1 MPNQSFILDI
11 MFSISQMIE
20 DIFQSTLRKCTG
32 KKAFPLMLNTESTS
46 SIQPTFIYIALYFIY
61 FLIKQAQTSQSVFQR
76 FSILPMKALTRGLE
90 EY

>member
-1 MPNQSFILDI
+1 
-11 MFSISQMIE
+11 
-20 DIFQSTLRKCTG
+20 
-32 KKAFPLMLNTESTS
+32 MLNTESTS
-46 SIQPTFIYIALYFIY
+46 SMQPTFIYIAFYFIH